1 MITNKKEGK
10 YGYIPGILLNAR
22 NRNNIT
28 VGTIR
33 VILPGSNMVIL
44 FSTPLWYKSGRKA
57 SNKKI
62 RVEGSIDTEAV
73 LHDLLG
79 SLNFETEAPM
89 SSTL

>member
-1 MITNKKEGK
+1 MITNKKESRC
-10 YGYIPGILLNAR
+10 GYIPGILLNA
-22 NRNNIT
+22 RNNIT